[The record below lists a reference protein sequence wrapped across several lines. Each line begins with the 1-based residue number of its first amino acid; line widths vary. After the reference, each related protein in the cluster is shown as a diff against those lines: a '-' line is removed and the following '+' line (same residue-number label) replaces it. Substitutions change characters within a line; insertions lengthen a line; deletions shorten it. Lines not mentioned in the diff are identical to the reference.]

1 MHTRPADSVCTNSS
15 VLTSSLCQVADRR
28 PGTVR
33 PLAARLG
40 GVDIPNQKRIETS
53 LQYIYGIGLVRAKE
67 ILEATVSPDYH
78 STVAVPSAHPVVPC
92 SLNAQG
98 YHTCDTPHS
107 LTLKCAEH

>member
-15 VLTSSLCQVADRR
+15 VLTSSLWQVADRR

-67 ILEATVSPDYH
+67 ILEATVSSDFH
-78 STVAVPSAHPVVPC
+78 STGRALCSPCHAMFTESARLAH
-92 SLNAQG
+92 L
-98 YHTCDTPHS
+98 
-107 LTLKCAEH
+107 

>member
-1 MHTRPADSVCTNSS
+1 MLCAPVKACPSLGTPELPA
-15 VLTSSLCQVADRR
+15 LLQVADRR

-67 ILEATVSPDYH
+67 ILEATVS
-78 STVAVPSAHPVVPC
+78 T
-92 SLNAQG
+92 SLCQGTTDAQ
-98 YHTCDTPHS
+98 P
-107 LTLKCAEH
+107 